1 MGFWRRVPIEGPH
14 AKLFN
19 NKFHTFVLIRLFVK
33 VRGIAE
39 KLALKL
45 YSGETGQKGDISA
58 GNQSG
63 TILTGVQKY
72 SGTILAG
79 VQKYCP
85 R

>member
-1 MGFWRRVPIEGPH
+1 M
-14 AKLFN
+14 
-19 NKFHTFVLIRLFVK
+19 K

-72 SGTILAG
+72 SGTILAEVQKYSGTILAGVQKYSGTILAG